1 MNSFSDLKWKME
13 KYDYEDKLLEII
25 HSKGQKE
32 QRLKRNEQHI
42 RDLWNSFMHFNIH
55 VMSVSDK
62 GERENRREKK

>member
-32 QRLKRNEQHI
+32 QRLKRNE
-42 RDLWNSFMHFNIH
+42 
-55 VMSVSDK
+55 
-62 GERENRREKK
+62 